1 MRDTSRES
9 MCISKIKKMLAIA
22 LSVSMLLSA
31 CGSTSTENTA
41 EDQPVEQT
49 MEEPNDTSSIDQ
61 EQAENATE
69 KTEQNSSAAD
79 ETIEMYIPGIFAVQ
93 LTNSFFEQIP
103 DNVQAVKNSDAS
115 WTLTV
120 SPDVP
125 DDMSNKLL
133 DAYKSLLAQ
142 NTDTPIKSVSWND
155 DFSEV
160 TFSVD
165 PSGDYTSAVTDDL
178 LQIYGAFAIHHE
190 PEFKL
195 NVNIVNNQD
204 QTSLAT
210 FSYPTEQ
217 ADFKGVNLGNI
228 DVFIGDS
235 YIRQSYDGSNC
246 LTVYFLFVNNS
257 KENQSFSTAVLDQAF
272 QNGVQLDS
280 TISAT
285 EDSNAD
291 PFKSVQPG
299 YSMVV
304 ERSYTLPNTS
314 DPVTVEVSG
323 FLSDSPNKAS
333 KTFSLTQE

>member
-1 MRDTSRES
+1 MKKV
-9 MCISKIKKMLAIA
+9 ISFA
-22 LSVSMLLSA
+22 LIFTLLLSA
-31 CGSTSTENTA
+31 CGSAPTESA
-41 EDQPVEQT
+41 PEDQPVEQT
-49 MEEPNDTSSIDQ
+49 IEEPDNTSSTDQ
-61 EQAENATE
+61 EQAENTTE
-69 KTEQNSSAAD
+69 KSEQSSSATD

-103 DNVQAVKNSDAS
+103 DNVQSVKNSDAS

-125 DDMSNKLL
+125 DEMSNQLL
-133 DAYKSLLAQ
+133 NAYKSLLAE
-142 NTDTPIKSVSWND
+142 NSDSLIKSISWDD

-160 TFSVD
+160 TFNVD
-165 PSGDYTSAVTDDL
+165 SSGDYTSAVTDDL

-195 NVNIVNNQD
+195 SVNVVNSQD
-204 QTSLAT
+204 QTSLTT

-217 ADFKGVNLGNI
+217 ADFKGVNLGSI

-257 KENQSFSTAVLDQAF
+257 EENQSFSTAVLDQAF

-304 ERSYTLPNTS
+304 ERSYLLPNTI
-314 DPVTVEVSG
+314 DPVTVEVVG
-323 FLSDSPNKAS
+323 FLSDSSNKAS
-333 KTFSLTQE
+333 KTFTLTQE

>member
-1 MRDTSRES
+1 MKKV
-9 MCISKIKKMLAIA
+9 ISFA
-22 LSVSMLLSA
+22 LIFTLLLSA
-31 CGSTSTENTA
+31 CGSAPTESA
-41 EDQPVEQT
+41 PEDQPVEQT
-49 MEEPNDTSSIDQ
+49 IEEPDNTSSTDQ
-61 EQAENATE
+61 EQAENTTE
-69 KTEQNSSAAD
+69 KSEQSSSATD
-79 ETIEMYIPGIFAVQ
+79 ERIEMYIPGIFAVQ

-103 DNVQAVKNSDAS
+103 DNVQSVKNSDAS

-125 DDMSNKLL
+125 DEMSNQLL
-133 DAYKSLLAQ
+133 NAYKSLLAE
-142 NTDTPIKSVSWND
+142 NSDSLIKSISWDD

-160 TFSVD
+160 TFNVD
-165 PSGDYTSAVTDDL
+165 SSGDYTSAVTDDL

-195 NVNIVNNQD
+195 SVNVVNSQD
-204 QTSLAT
+204 QTSLTT

-217 ADFKGVNLGNI
+217 ADFKGVNLGSI

-257 KENQSFSTAVLDQAF
+257 EENQSFSTAVLDQAF

-304 ERSYTLPNTS
+304 ERSYLLPNTI
-314 DPVTVEVSG
+314 DPVTVEVVG
-323 FLSDSPNKAS
+323 FLSDSSNKAS
-333 KTFSLTQE
+333 KTFTLTQE

>member
-115 WTLTV
+115 WTLT
-120 SPDVP
+120 VP

-257 KENQSFSTAVLDQAF
+257 EENQSFSTAVLDQAF